1 MEKYQKF
8 ALQQYAM
15 GLADQYTTM
24 MSFLEE
30 IKYLLRIQNR
40 QEEAELINDAILRVK
55 RASEVFEC
63 NPVQSPDEK
72 V

>member
-1 MEKYQKF
+1 MNEDQKF
-8 ALQQYAM
+8 SLKQYGM
-15 GLADQYTTM
+15 GLASQYM
-24 MSFLEE
+24 AAIASLEE

-40 QEEAELINDAILRVK
+40 QEEANLILDAILNVK

-63 NPVQSPDEK
+63 EPVQSSEEK

>member
-63 NPVQSPDEK
+63 EPVQSSEEK